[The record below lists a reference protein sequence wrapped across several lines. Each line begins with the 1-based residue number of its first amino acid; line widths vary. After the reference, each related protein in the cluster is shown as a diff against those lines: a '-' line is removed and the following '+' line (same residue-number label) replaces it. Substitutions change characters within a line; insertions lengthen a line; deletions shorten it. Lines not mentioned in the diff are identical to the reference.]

1 MSLSFLAPG
10 PGEGPS
16 SGSDPTHPPRKKRA
30 RVDPTVESVCL
41 PLSYV
46 EVRAHCTVLCLFV
59 LCWERGSTVG
69 CLV

>member
-46 EVRAHCTVLCLFV
+46 EV
-59 LCWERGSTVG
+59 
-69 CLV
+69 